1 LWPNLDVA
9 PMNEMAGSRNGEPSR
24 IGNYEAETVAGFGD
38 EWSRFT
44 FEGEGGEELDTIFA
58 QYFSLFPWSDLPQ
71 SAAGADIGAGSGR
84 WAARVAGRVHR
95 LHVIDASQEALQV
108 ARRNLAAFSNCEFH
122 HASVDTIPLA
132 SGSLDFAYSLGVLHH
147 VPDTAAAL
155 KSCVRLLKP
164 GAPFLLYLYYA
175 LDNRSLAYRALFA
188 ASDQLRR
195 RISRLPHRWRYAAS
209 QALAA
214 SVYWPLARS
223 ARVLELCGL
232 EVSSLPLA
240 YYRDRSFY
248 VMRNDALDRF
258 GTRLEQRFSRAQI
271 EAMMKEAGLSDIEFR
286 DGPPYWCALG
296 YRRT

>member
-1 LWPNLDVA
+1 MPNVNA
-9 PMNEMAGSRNGEPSR
+9 ASMNEMAGSRNVEPTTT
-24 IGNYEAETVAGFGD
+24 GNYEAQTVAGFGD

-44 FEGEGGEELDTIFA
+44 FEGESGEELDAIFA

-71 SAAGADIGAGSGR
+71 SAVGADVGAGSGR
-84 WAARVAGRVHR
+84 WAARVAGRVER
-95 LHVIDASQEALQV
+95 LHVIDASAEALQV
-108 ARRNLAAFSNCEFH
+108 ARRNLSPFANCEFH
-122 HASVDTIPLA
+122 HASVDAIPLA
-132 SGSLDFAYSLGVLHH
+132 PSSLDFAYSLGVLHH
-147 VPDTAAAL
+147 VPDTLAAL

-164 GAPFLLYLYYA
+164 GAPFLLYLYYS
-175 LDNRSLAYRALFA
+175 LDNRSLPYRALFA

-195 RISRLPHRWRYAAS
+195 RISQLPHGLRYAAS

-223 ARVLELCGL
+223 ARVLERCGL
-232 EVSSLPLA
+232 DVSSLPLA

-258 GTRLEQRFSRAQI
+258 GTRLEQRFSRKQI
-271 EAMMKEAGLSDIEFR
+271 EAMMTEAGLTRIQFR

-296 YRRT
+296 YRGT